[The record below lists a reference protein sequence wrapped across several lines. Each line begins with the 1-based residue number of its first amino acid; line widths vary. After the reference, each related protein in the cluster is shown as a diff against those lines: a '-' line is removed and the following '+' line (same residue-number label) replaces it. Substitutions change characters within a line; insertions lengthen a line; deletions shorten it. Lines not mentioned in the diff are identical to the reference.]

1 MEEVR
6 HCLDFLSH
14 YCVVNFNKS
23 NRLTICTTIGRL
35 SLSSWRDYNFY
46 QIDAVAKIKL
56 FKTYMAVQILVIQ
69 PDLNLGI
76 VKTLDLL
83 QPHGYLK

>member
-1 MEEVR
+1 
-6 HCLDFLSH
+6 
-14 YCVVNFNKS
+14 
-23 NRLTICTTIGRL
+23 
-35 SLSSWRDYNFY
+35 
-46 QIDAVAKIKL
+46 
-56 FKTYMAVQILVIQ
+56 MAVQILVIQ

>member
-1 MEEVR
+1 M
-6 HCLDFLSH
+6 
-14 YCVVNFNKS
+14 
-23 NRLTICTTIGRL
+23 T
-35 SLSSWRDYNFY
+35 
-46 QIDAVAKIKL
+46 
-56 FKTYMAVQILVIQ
+56 VQILVIQ